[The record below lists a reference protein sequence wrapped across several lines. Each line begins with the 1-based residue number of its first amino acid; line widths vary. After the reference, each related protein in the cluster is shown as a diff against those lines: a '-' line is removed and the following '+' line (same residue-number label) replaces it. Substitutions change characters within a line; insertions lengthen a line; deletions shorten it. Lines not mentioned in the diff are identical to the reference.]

1 MLFIHILNDLTC
13 ANLKGSTMEMGFVL
27 LEMYTFFCRSRGG
40 NESENQQHVT
50 QKGDIHQNSYL
61 PVEDYIP
68 NQTKSQFVISIY
80 YVRASNIH

>member
-1 MLFIHILNDLTC
+1 
-13 ANLKGSTMEMGFVL
+13 MG
-27 LEMYTFFCRSRGG
+27 E
-40 NESENQQHVT
+40 NESEDQQHVT

-80 YVRASNIH
+80 YVRASNIHQINLLKIKGTYLKKGDKISI